1 MSKTRRELLRS
12 AGRMT
17 VALGTSVALKAEQP
31 TEAKPAMDVRSYL
44 SKMIYTRQE
53 VDDWFAGRAFPFAKY
68 SSPFGWLL
76 LDARFKDGMDN
87 SVCTY
92 TYSDDKF
99 DERLMTACADRPC
112 RINTYGDS
120 FTQCHQVSDN
130 ETWQEVLA
138 GHLGEP
144 VRNFGIGGWSVY
156 QAYLRMRYEET
167 RCPADLIILNIYDD
181 DHYRNLDAWR
191 NLHTAKNKNFIG
203 PTLPYLKVNLVTGQ
217 VTEMPNPCPTKES
230 FYNLCDLDWCIQ
242 RFGDDFALGIHLAH
256 ANAREGNPR
265 MAYKSIMALTKTHG
279 IETNLDTSQTAS
291 AAADALHTRAALPT
305 SMKIVEWNEEFAKS
319 KNKKV
324 LYVLSYCAANIAR
337 RIREKTRF
345 DQPFVD
351 FLKERNLPYVDLM
364 EAHVAD
370 YARFKIDLEEY
381 LGQYYIGHYN
391 PRGNFFT
398 AFAIKNKVVEML
410 DPKPTPYRAGS
421 ENEAPQWPGLNKPT
435 FGAG

>member
-1 MSKTRRELLRS
+1 MKKTRRQFLLQTS
-12 AGRMT
+12 HAAAT
-17 VALGTSVALKAEQP
+17 LGIAVALKAEQQ
-31 TEAKPAMDVRSYL
+31 TEEKPAIDARAYL

-68 SSPFGWLL
+68 SGPFGWLL
-76 LDARFKDGMDN
+76 PNARFKDGMDG

-92 TYSDDKF
+92 TYSENKF
-99 DERLMTACADRPC
+99 GERLMIAHADQPC

-120 FTQCHQVSDN
+120 FTQCHQVNDN

-138 GHLGEP
+138 GHLCEP

-181 DHYRNLDAWR
+181 DHYRNLDSWR
-191 NLHTAKNKNFIG
+191 NLRKAKHKNFIE
-203 PTLPYLKVNLVTGQ
+203 PTLPYLKVDLATGQ
-217 VTEMPNPCPTKES
+217 VTKMENPCPTKES
-230 FYNLCDLDWCIQ
+230 FYNLCDLDWCVK
-242 RFGDDFALGIHLAH
+242 RFGDDFTLNILLAH
-256 ANAREGNPR
+256 ANSREGNPKL
-265 MAYKSIMALTKTHG
+265 AYQSIMALTKTHG
-279 IETNLDTSQTAS
+279 IETSLDTSQTAS
-291 AAADALHTRAALPT
+291 AAADQLHTRAALAA
-305 SMKIVEWNEEFAKS
+305 SMKIVEWTEEFAKA
-319 KNKKV
+319 NGKKV

-337 RIREKTRF
+337 QIKEKTRF

-351 FLKERNLPYVDLM
+351 FLKEKKLPCVDLM
-364 EAHVAD
+364 EEHVAD
-370 YARFKIDLEEY
+370 YAKYKIDVEDY
-381 LGQYYIGHYN
+381 LSQYYIGHYN

-410 DPKPTPYRAGS
+410 DPKPTPYRPGS
-421 ENEAPQWPGLNKPT
+421 ENEAPHWPGLNKPT